1 MELLWFGEKC
11 YLYEGWEHIEIVLL
25 GDLEMLNVCV
35 LVLFFDEGFSLLGI
49 LVKISLL
56 KGEYEWLLN
65 LMLVVIDGKIIIK
78 FYLWFIEEIVVSE

>member
-1 MELLWFGEKC
+1 MINGRLICLFKLYELVQVVYWQFFIVELLWFGEKC
-11 YLYEGWEHIEIVLL
+11 YLYEGWEYIEIVLL

-56 KGEYEWLLN
+56 KGEYE
-65 LMLVVIDGKIIIK
+65 
-78 FYLWFIEEIVVSE
+78 

>member
-11 YLYEGWEHIEIVLL
+11 YLYEGWEYIEIVLL

-49 LVKISLL
+49 LVKISSL
-56 KGEYEWLLN
+56 KGEYE
-65 LMLVVIDGKIIIK
+65 
-78 FYLWFIEEIVVSE
+78 